1 MIRLFLKF
9 SIATILLGIFSRWL
23 FFTYLESNVYTDRE
37 RVISGLT
44 EVQLDGLRL
53 LASELNSADEQTRQ
67 HRWEVVQ
74 KEFQSPIEIRPLA
87 GEGVGGTSGRTSNYE
102 ATASLLS
109 WRRFLRHCR
118 KSCATHEERCDR
130 TAGWFGYSA
139 AWRLNP
145 YSWGTLVGC
154 ADQLKGIS
162 RRCPRNF
169 EVAVLT
175 RCGHKA

>member
-118 KSCATHEERCDR
+118 KAVPPIR
-130 TAGWFGYSA
+130 SA
-139 AWRLNP
+139 AIAPLAG
-145 YSWGTLVGC
+145 SGTAPPPPPGVNIAAL
-154 ADQLKGIS
+154 AWSL
-162 RRCPRNF
+162 
-169 EVAVLT
+169 
-175 RCGHKA
+175 